1 MAESQS
7 QGADQALDLNNEL
20 KARREKLSALR
31 EHGIAFPNDFRRD
44 STSDALHAAYD
55 DKENEELEAL
65 GIEVVV
71 AGRMMT
77 RRIMGKAS
85 FVTLQ
90 DVGGRI
96 QLYVARDDLAE
107 GIYNEQ
113 FKKWDLGD
121 ILGAR
126 GKVFK
131 TKTGELSIHCTE
143 LRLLTKALRPLP
155 DKFHGLADQ
164 ETRYRQRYLDL
175 IANDESRNTFRVRS
189 QIMSGIRRFMVE
201 RGFMEVETPMMQVIP
216 GGASARPFVT
226 HHNALDIDMYLRI
239 APELYLKRLV
249 VGGFERVFEINRN
262 FRNEGVSPRHNPEFT
277 MMELYMAYADY
288 KDLIELTESLFRT
301 LTQDVLGSTTVPY
314 GDQTF
319 DFGKPFEKL
328 TMREAICKYRP
339 ETNVT
344 DLDDFD
350 KASAIATSLGIK
362 IEKGWGLGRI
372 MTEIFEETAEA
383 NLIQP
388 TFITEYPA
396 EVSPLA
402 RRNDDNPEIT
412 DRFEFFIGGREI
424 GNGFSE
430 LNDAEDQAERFADQ
444 VRAKDAGDDE
454 AMFYDEDYVTA
465 LEHGLPPTAGLG
477 IGIDRMVMLFTNSHT
492 IRDVILFPAMRPQK

>member
-1 MAESQS
+1 MSQQQ
-7 QGADQALDLNNEL
+7 QGAEQAPDLNNEL
-20 KARREKLSALR
+20 QTRREKLAALR
-31 EHGIAFPNDFRRD
+31 ENGIAFPNDFRRENISED
-44 STSDALHAAYD
+44 LHVKYD
-55 DKENEELEAL
+55 DKTQEELEAL
-65 GIEVVV
+65 NIDVTVG
-71 AGRMMT
+71 GRMMT

-90 DVGGRI
+90 DMGGRI
-96 QLYVARDDLAE
+96 QLYVARDDLPE

-126 GKVFK
+126 GKLFK

-175 IANDESRNTFRVRS
+175 IANEESRKTFQIRS
-189 QIMSGIRRFMVE
+189 QVLLALRSFMVSK
-201 RGFMEVETPMMQVIP
+201 GFMEVETPMMQVIP
-216 GGASARPFVT
+216 GGASARPFIT

-288 KDLIELTESLFRT
+288 KDLIVLIEELFRT
-301 LTQDVLGSTTVPY
+301 LTQNILGNTLVKY
-314 GDQTF
+314 GEQEF
-319 DFGKPFEKL
+319 DFGKPFAQM
-328 TMREAICKYRP
+328 TMKEAICKYRP
-339 ETNVT
+339 ETNIA
-344 DLDDFD
+344 DLDDMD
-350 KASAIATSLGIK
+350 KVVAIAESLGIEV
-362 IEKGWGLGRI
+362 EKGWGLGRVQC
-372 MTEIFEETAEA
+372 EIFEETAESH
-383 NLIQP
+383 LIQP

-402 RRNDDNPEIT
+402 RRNDANPFIT

-430 LNDAEDQAERFADQ
+430 LNDAEDQAERFAEQ
-444 VRAKDAGDDE
+444 VRQKDEGDDE

-465 LEHGLPPTAGLG
+465 LEHGMPPTAGLG
-477 IGIDRMVMLFTNSHT
+477 IGIDRMIMLLTNSHT

>member
-1 MAESQS
+1 MSQQQ
-7 QGADQALDLNNEL
+7 QGAEQAPDLNNEL
-20 KARREKLSALR
+20 QTRREKLATLR
-31 EHGIAFPNDFRRD
+31 ENGIAFPNDFCRENISED
-44 STSDALHAAYD
+44 LHAKYD
-55 DKENEELEAL
+55 DKTQEELEAL
-65 GIEVVV
+65 NIEVTVG
-71 AGRMMT
+71 GRMMT

-90 DVGGRI
+90 DMGGRI
-96 QLYVARDDLAE
+96 QLYVARDDLPE

-126 GKVFK
+126 GKLFK
-131 TKTGELSIHCTE
+131 TKTGELSVHCTE

-175 IANDESRNTFRVRS
+175 IANEESRKTFQIRS
-189 QIMSGIRRFMVE
+189 QVLSALRSFMVSK
-201 RGFMEVETPMMQVIP
+201 GFMEVETPMMQVIP
-216 GGASARPFVT
+216 GGASARPFIT

-288 KDLIELTESLFRT
+288 KDLIVLIEELFRT
-301 LTQDVLGSTTVPY
+301 LTQNILGNTLVKY
-314 GDQTF
+314 GEQEF
-319 DFGKPFEKL
+319 DFGKPFAQM
-328 TMREAICKYRP
+328 TMKEAICQYRP
-339 ETNVT
+339 ATNMA
-344 DLDDFD
+344 DLDDMD
-350 KASAIATSLGIK
+350 KAVAIAESLGIEV
-362 IEKGWGLGRI
+362 EKGWGLGRVQC
-372 MTEIFEETAEA
+372 EIFEETAESH
-383 NLIQP
+383 LIQP

-402 RRNDDNPEIT
+402 RRNDANPFIT

-430 LNDAEDQAERFADQ
+430 LNDAEDQAERFAEQ
-444 VRAKDAGDDE
+444 VRQKDEGDDE

-465 LEHGLPPTAGLG
+465 LEHGMPPTAGLG
-477 IGIDRMVMLFTNSHT
+477 IGIDRMIMLLTNSHT

>member
-1 MAESQS
+1 MSEKKSQVAE
-7 QGADQALDLNNEL
+7 QAQELNSEL
-20 KARREKLSALR
+20 QARREKLAALR
-31 EHGIAFPNDFRRD
+31 EKGIAFPNDFRREHL
-44 STSDALHAAYD
+44 SDQLHAEYGE
-55 DKENEELEAL
+55 KTNEELEAL
-65 GIEVVV
+65 DIEVTV

-96 QLYVARDDLAE
+96 QLYVSRDDLPE
-107 GIYNEQ
+107 GVYNEE

-126 GKVFK
+126 GKLFK
-131 TKTGELSIHCTE
+131 TKTGELSIHCSE

-175 IANDESRNTFRVRS
+175 IANDESRNTFKVRS
-189 QIMSGIRRFMVE
+189 QVMSGIRRFMVE
-201 RGFMEVETPMMQVIP
+201 KGFMEVETPMMQVIP

-288 KDLIELTESLFRT
+288 KDLIALTEELFRT
-301 LTQDVLGSTTVPY
+301 LTETVLGSSVVQY

-319 DFGKPFEKL
+319 DFGKPFAKL
-328 TMREAICKYRP
+328 TMKEAICKYRP
-339 ETNVT
+339 ETNVA
-344 DLDDFD
+344 DLDDMD
-350 KASAIATSLGIK
+350 KAVAIAESLGIK
-362 IEKGWGLGRI
+362 VEKSWGLGRVQC
-372 MTEIFEETAEA
+372 EIFEETAESH
-383 NLIQP
+383 LIQP

-402 RRNDDNPEIT
+402 RRNDDNPFIT

-430 LNDAEDQAERFADQ
+430 LNDAEDQAQRFADQ
-444 VRAKDAGDDE
+444 VSAKEAGDDE

-492 IRDVILFPAMRPQK
+492 IRDVILFPAMRPVK